1 MIFIPD
7 MTFDVSFGIAVT
19 DRMTVD
25 SVLSSESEAPLQNK
39 VIYAELEKKQDTGDY
54 ALKEDVEAVTEELKN
69 AKEEQNGKNSVTDKR
84 LTNLEKGLPSDRF
97 LTDSESAYIKN
108 VPPLALPYA
117 EVSLI
122 GGATKKSRNILSPSL
137 ITSIPAINASLNAD
151 GSVTVKNTNNYT
163 LNYEFYLTGKLPA
176 GEYTLSNF
184 SGLPI
189 RIDIVNTTA
198 PILVAVGDSASF
210 EYDGKKYLRIFFSG
224 QGAGEE
230 HVIKVMLSHGSEA
243 YPYEP
248 YFAGLRSA
256 KVTEIESM
264 GVNLFDESQITHA
277 TNSAGMASEA
287 YGVVQDGVLIAKIG
301 LYSYGITWK
310 PFAMSLGA
318 GTYTV
323 SADCYIP
330 TGGAP
335 NPNLSVRLFNTKT
348 QTSISASGVSLSS
361 FDKWERISAQITVTE
376 PSEYMLSVQGAGN
389 AEMHSDMDVRFKN
402 ICVAKGNI
410 AEYSPYKK
418 KVFQIPEAV
427 QTLDGYGEGLDS
439 NSFNSVE
446 WSEDGKRVF
455 NRRVKTIA
463 LDESEEW
470 YIAGNTFWTHIN
482 DSKKSQGAVL
492 SNRYTCTIID
502 VLYVSVASTGVS
514 TVDEFKAALTADP
527 LYVTYIIDTPETV
540 DMSELLTEDSFIEV
554 EGNGTLTFKNEYG
567 YAVPSE
573 MTYMLKEI

>member
-39 VIYAELEKKQDTGDY
+39 VIYAELEKKQDKGDY
-54 ALKEDVEAVTEELKN
+54 ALKEDVGAVTKEIKG
-69 AKEEQNGKNSVTDKR
+69 AKEEQNAKNSVTNKR

-97 LTDSESAYIKN
+97 LTDSESAYIKS

-117 EVSLI
+117 EISLI

-137 ITSIPAINASLNAD
+137 ITSIPAINASLNSD

-189 RIDIVNTTA
+189 RIDIVNTA
-198 PILVAVGDSASF
+198 DPILVAVGDRASF

-248 YFAGLRSA
+248 YFAGLRSV

-277 TNSAGMASEA
+277 TTGAGVVSEA
-287 YGVVQDGVLIAKIG
+287 YGVVQDGVLIAKMG
-301 LYSYGITWK
+301 YHNYGIIWE
-310 PFAMSLGA
+310 PFAKSLGA
-318 GTYTV
+318 GTYTI
-323 SADCYIP
+323 SADCYIS

-335 NPNLSVRLFNTKT
+335 NLRVVARLYNVKT
-348 QTSISASGVSLSS
+348 QTHTSDTVISLSA
-361 FDKWERISAQITVTE
+361 FDKWERISAQITVAE
-376 PSEYMLSVQGAGN
+376 ASEYMLCVQGVGN
-389 AEMHSDMDVRFKN
+389 ADLGSNMDVRFKN
-402 ICVAKGNI
+402 VCVAKGNI

-418 KVFQIPEAV
+418 KAFQIPEAV
-427 QTLDGYGEGLDS
+427 QALDGYGEGFDS
-439 NSFNSVE
+439 NNFNSVE

-455 NRRVKTIA
+455 NRRVKTVE
-463 LDESEEW
+463 LDGSEEW
-470 YIAGNTFWTHIN
+470 YITGGTFWTHIN

-492 SNRYTCTIID
+492 SSRYTCTIID

-527 LYVTYIIDTPETV
+527 FYVTYIIDTPETV
-540 DMSELLTEDSFIEV
+540 DVSELLTEDNFIDV
-554 EGNGTLTFKNEYG
+554 EGNGTLTFKNEYE
-567 YAVPSE
+567 YEVPSE